1 MRLLEKDNPQV
12 RQEPLYRGLVGSR
25 CNRMSERVQH
35 NRPTRVAMYSDCELT
50 TGFPIS
56 SAGNSRIVTAHL
68 PQGTRRACTVNFL
81 LCVSVNLE
89 KETSVSEVSDD
100 CKSSFVSP

>member
-1 MRLLEKDNPQV
+1 MMRLLEKDNPQV
-12 RQEPLYRGLVGSR
+12 YQILLYKDLVGSR
-25 CNRMSERVQH
+25 CNRMSKRVQH
-35 NRPTRVAMYSDCELT
+35 NRPTKVAMYSDCELT

-68 PQGTRRACTVNFL
+68 PQGTQYACTVNFL

-100 CKSSFVSP
+100 CKSSLV